1 MKKLIHNGPTQPE
14 AFVTK
19 RRQRVKQF
27 KSNDSYENIVYLNNG
42 DEFEI
47 ELFNPTS
54 TKVLAEI
61 ELNGV
66 SLKNGMVLR
75 PGERI
80 FLERYFDEPKKFL
93 FETYEVDENDS
104 NVQQA
109 IKNNGKVVVKFY
121 GEYIPSNYYFTNY
134 SPPINPQPWTPWGD
148 DFKTITTTG
157 TSYDQPIFGYSSQ
170 ANSITYDGVKSFHVK
185 NSIETG
191 RVEKGSISKQSFLN
205 DYTSF
210 NNWWSWVSMWK
221 ILPMS
226 RKSFQ
231 QEDLKIYCTNCGMK
245 RRRSSFLFC
254 PNCGQ
259 KY

>member
-1 MKKLIHNGPTQPE
+1 MIKLIHNGPIQPE

-19 RRQRVKQF
+19 RRQRIKQF

-47 ELFNPTS
+47 ELFNPRS
-54 TKVLAEI
+54 TKVFAEI

-75 PGERI
+75 PGERV

-109 IKNNGKVVVKFY
+109 IKNNGKIVVKFY
-121 GEYIPSNYYFTNY
+121 NEYIPLNFY
-134 SPPINPQPWTPWGD
+134 STTYPTSAINHWD
-148 DFKTITTTG
+148 DFKKISTSDTTNYYG
-157 TSYDQPIFGYSSQ
+157 QSSFNCSYYTNPI
-170 ANSITYDGVKSFHVK
+170 ANNRVKSFEIK

-191 RVEKGSISKQSFLN
+191 RVEKGSISK
-205 DYTSF
+205 TA
-210 NNWWSWVSMWK
+210 
-221 ILPMS
+221 
-226 RKSFQ
+226 
-231 QEDLKIYCTNCGMK
+231 
-245 RRRSSFLFC
+245 
-254 PNCGQ
+254 
-259 KY
+259 